1 MILIAQL
8 SCADIGQSLQPH
20 RFGGSLFSVGDMLP
34 RLAAFRASLQKRNMQ
49 DNPLFFAKVD
59 VQSCF
64 DTIPQR
70 RLLSMVDSLMSMQAY
85 RTGKHVE
92 ISPIGALQCLH
103 GQQHDAEPAPIKRY
117 VAHGSGATE
126 AIPFSE
132 LVDKQLA
139 GKRVNTVFVN
149 TSMQQQESKADL
161 LHLLCEHVERNLVKM
176 GKRFYRQK
184 TGIPQGSIL
193 STILC
198 NLFYAELEREVL
210 GFTLN
215 EDCLLL
221 RLLDDFML
229 ISTSRQHAE
238 RFVHVMHEG
247 HAEYGVRVQASK
259 SVSNFDVEVDGGLIT
274 QCESKSWFVYCG
286 VRIDTRTL
294 EVSKHGGS
302 ASRREVEDSLTVDLC
317 KVPGQS
323 FHRKA
328 LNAFKIQLH
337 GMLIDTELNSVAR
350 IWANLHRSFY
360 GAALRCI
367 EYVGTLAKMR
377 KTRADLVIRKSDPD
391 GGHRE
396 RQWLTREQ
404 ALSTAWLGWP
414 WSWCSGGC
422 AGETRSFH
430 DGRCS
435 GKCG

>member
-1 MILIAQL
+1 MLPKLIAFRE
-8 SCADIGQSLQPH
+8 SLQ
-20 RFGGSLFSVGDMLP
+20 R
-34 RLAAFRASLQKRNMQ
+34 RNMQ
-49 DNPLFFAKVD
+49 DSPLFFAKVD

-70 RLLSMVDSLMSMQAY
+70 RLLSMVDGLMSMQAY

-92 ISPIGALQCLH
+92 ISPIGALQHLH
-103 GQQHDAEPAPIKRY
+103 GRQHDAGPAPIKRY
-117 VAHGSGATE
+117 VAHGSGVIGATS
-126 AIPFSE
+126 FSTF
-132 LVDKQLA
+132 VDEQLA
-139 GKRVNTVFVN
+139 GKRVNTVFVDTN
-149 TSMQQQESKADL
+149 MQQQESKADL
-161 LHLLCEHVERNLVKM
+161 MHLLCEHVERNLVKM
-176 GKRFYRQK
+176 GKRYYRQK

-198 NLFYAELEREVL
+198 NFFYAELEREVL

-221 RLLDDFML
+221 RLLDDFLL
-229 ISTSRQHAE
+229 ISTNRQHAE

-247 HAEYGVRVQASK
+247 QAEYGVRVQASK
-259 SVSNFDVEVDGGLIT
+259 SLTNFDVEVDGGWIA
-274 QCESKSWFVYCG
+274 QCEPKNRFVYCG
-286 VRIDTRTL
+286 MRIDTGTL
-294 EVSKHGGS
+294 EVSKHGGA

-337 GMLIDTELNSVAR
+337 GMLIDTVLNSVAR
-350 IWANLHRSFY
+350 VWANLHRSFY

-391 GGHRE
+391 EGYRG

-404 ALSTAWLGWP
+404 GL
-414 WSWCSGGC
+414 
-422 AGETRSFH
+422 
-430 DGRCS
+430 
-435 GKCG
+435 